1 MTRCSTPNVYGIRR
15 RATLVCGRLL
25 PLAAAVML
33 LTTTGGGQ
41 TISTGGTV
49 IGASLQQRLAQ
60 AAPTDRLQV
69 IVTFH
74 GSGAPTPQQS
84 AALASVGV
92 SGVHLRSFPIAGVVA
107 TPAQIERIAALPG
120 VRSIYHNDPLI
131 YENEDAATL
140 TGVRKLRADPAL
152 SYTGAGVTVLVND
165 SGIDGTHEDLKYPG
179 HVIQNVYAGTN
190 LAAHNGD
197 VESVTC
203 TLGVCTGKILPVTW
217 VEDVPN
223 TDFSTSHG
231 THVAGIVG
239 GSGARSNG
247 KYTGVAP
254 GARLIGYGSGAA
266 LFVLDALGGFDYAKS
281 QWASYGIRVVTNS
294 FGSPGEINQ
303 PFDPENPVNVVTQEL
318 AEDLGMIIVFSAGN
332 SGGEN
337 AITGVYKKAP
347 WVVVVANGTKQGRIA
362 PTSSRGQIG
371 FSGTYTDPRR
381 GLTYTLTDRP
391 TVMAPGT
398 AIVSVRA
405 LSADPLPAAD
415 STAGIA
421 PEHLPFYTIKSG
433 TSMAAP
439 HAAGIIALMLEANP
453 ALGWREVKAI
463 LEKSATNVGD
473 LGDWEAGAG
482 YVNAYAAV
490 AMAAAQR
497 PASSIRNQ
505 EYGRTNKLY
514 RPFNARAN
522 MTTEGAQTFTI
533 TYTPLDN
540 PVTGSNYAT
549 FEVGPRAT
557 LVLASGDVGGPTGTG
572 PGQLLRV
579 ALEDPDGQLHSPGV
593 PIPGGALSG
602 YRIVTAPAKP
612 GTWKV
617 MVRGT
622 CGLTGTVTVSVC
634 TEDVD
639 TNGVGVPTVVEVH
652 VKAIATESF
661 AGLADVATHPLR
673 GFIEAAVARQLVDGR
688 PDGQFHPD
696 APLTRS
702 ELAEYLALSPGL
714 RQSLP
719 LNGVASFGDVP
730 PTELAFAEAA
740 AARGGILRDPS
751 FEARAAIEVA
761 GTQFSPASDTTR
773 LQMAYSLVQTLGLQ
787 NVAAAHTGS
796 VTYLHDEDFVTVMDL
811 ERVPQDMYGY
821 IQLALDLRLLSLKLQ
836 DVGQDRLKVRF
847 QPGKSLTRAEY
858 ARAALVAADF
868 YAPR

>member
-1 MTRCSTPNVYGIRR
+1 MTRRSSVNVFGIHQRSNSR
-15 RATLVCGRLL
+15 CGTLIA
-25 PLAAAVML
+25 AAAVVLL

-41 TISTGGTV
+41 TVSTGVV
-49 IGASLQQRLAQ
+49 IGASLQERLLQ
-60 AAPTDRLQV
+60 GSPTDRLQV
-69 IVTFH
+69 IVTFN
-74 GSGAPTPQQS
+74 GTGAPTPEQI
-84 AALASVGV
+84 AGLASMGV

-107 TPAQIERIAALPG
+107 TPAQIERIATLPG
-120 VRSIYHNDPLI
+120 VRSVYHNDPLV
-131 YENEDAATL
+131 YENEDATTL
-140 TGVRKLRADPAL
+140 TGVRKLRDDPL
-152 SYTGAGVTVLVND
+152 LGYTGAGVTVLVND
-165 SGIDGTHEDLKYPG
+165 SGIDGTHEDLKYPN

-197 VESVTC
+197 VESTSC
-203 TLGVCTGKILPVTW
+203 TLGACTGKVLPVTW

-231 THVAGIVG
+231 SHVAGIVG
-239 GSGARSNG
+239 GSGARSGG

-254 GARLIGYGSGAA
+254 GARLVGYGSGAA

-281 QWASYGIRVVTNS
+281 QWAAYGIRVVTNS

-303 PFDPENPVNVVTQEL
+303 PFDPENPVNVATQEL

-381 GLTYTLTDRP
+381 NRTYTLTDRP

-398 AIVSVRA
+398 SIVSVRA
-405 LSADPLPAAD
+405 LSTDPLPAAD

-439 HAAGIIALMLEANP
+439 HVAGIIALMLEANP
-453 ALGWREVKAI
+453 ALGWREIKTI
-463 LEKSATNVGD
+463 LEKTATNVGD
-473 LGDWEAGAG
+473 LADWETGAG
-482 YVNAYAAV
+482 YANAYAAV

-497 PASSIRNQ
+497 AGSSVRNQ
-505 EYGRTNKLY
+505 DYGQTNKLY
-514 RPFNARAN
+514 RSFNARAN
-522 MTTEGAQTFTI
+522 MRTEGAQSFTI
-533 TYTPLDN
+533 TYSPLDN
-540 PVTGSNYAT
+540 PVTGTNFAT
-549 FEVGPRAT
+549 FEVGPQAT

-579 ALEDPDGQLHSPGV
+579 ALQDPDGELYSPGV

-602 YRIVTAPAKP
+602 YRIVVAPAKP

-622 CGLTGTVTVSVC
+622 CGLTTTVTVSVC

-639 TNGVGVPTVVEVH
+639 TNGIGVPTTVDVH
-652 VKAIATESF
+652 VKTIATESF
-661 AGLADVATHPLR
+661 AGLADVTAHPLR

-688 PDGQFHPD
+688 ADGNFHPD

-702 ELAEYLALSPGL
+702 ELAEYLTLSPGL
-714 RQSLP
+714 RQFLP
-719 LNGVASFGDVP
+719 LNGLSSFADVP
-730 PTELAFAEAA
+730 AAQLAFAEAA
-740 AARGGILRDPS
+740 AARGGILRDPNLG
-751 FEARAAIEVA
+751 ARAAIEVS
-761 GTQFSPASDTTR
+761 GTQFFPGSGATR
-773 LQMAYSLVQTLGLQ
+773 VQLAYSLVQTLGLQ
-787 NVAAAHTGS
+787 GLAAAHTGD
-796 VTYLHDEDFVTVMDL
+796 VVYLHDDDFVTVTDL
-811 ERVPQDMYGY
+811 QDVPRDLYGY
-821 IQLALDLRLLSLKLQ
+821 IQLALDLRLLTLKLQ
-836 DVGQDRLKVRF
+836 NVGQDRLKVRF
-847 QPGKSLTRAEY
+847 QPAKSMTRAEY
-858 ARAALVAADF
+858 ARAAVVAADF